1 MGRPSLLVTCLCLL
15 AAAGRAAVPPNIVA
29 EGVPPVPP
37 ALTAELAPYLNL
49 GGASFRGWHAT
60 RREAI
65 VTTRVGDATHLH
77 LMAAPFAKRVALTGG
92 AEPVK
97 GGQMQP
103 GGTLLLYSADVGG
116 DENFQLYLKDTAD
129 PKAQPVRLTDG
140 KSRNIEA
147 CWSRDGRRIAFS
159 TNRRNG
165 KDSDIVIKETQAPY
179 AERIVHTGTS
189 AGWGPAEWSP
199 DGTKLLLR
207 QSMGQTECRLWTMD
221 VATTAK
227 TQVTPKTSRAYFTQ
241 PAFAEGGKAV
251 YALANFGSDFLA
263 PTRIDLA
270 TGETRLLAGGPAWD
284 GEELVVSEDGT
295 RLVVAFNVEGF
306 SELRCWDLPNG
317 RTLPAPKLKAGVLSN
332 LMFRPGSHEV
342 GFSLNSEDSAS
353 DAWSADLDTGVVTRW
368 TNRTTKPKKEIPSP
382 EPLITRVTSFDGL
395 SIPALV
401 YYPDAKKFPGKR
413 PSLMI
418 FHGGPE
424 GQSRPGYR
432 GSFHFYLNEL
442 GVALVYPNIRGST
455 GYGRKYLALDDGVKR
470 GDAIKDVAAVLDWVA
485 RSDRLDARRVAAY
498 GGSYGG
504 FMSLACLVNYADRFR
519 CGVDNV
525 GIANFATFL
534 RDTSDYRRGARR
546 LEYGDERKPE
556 VKAFLD
562 RISPANHAD
571 QIRAPLLIIQG
582 KNDPRVPFTEAEQMR
597 DAVKAKGGTVWYV
610 MAKDEG
616 HGFVKKTNADYQ
628 FAATI
633 LFLRAHLLD

>member
-207 QSMGQTECRLWTMD
+207 QFMGQT
-221 VATTAK
+221 
-227 TQVTPKTSRAYFTQ
+227 
-241 PAFAEGGKAV
+241 
-251 YALANFGSDFLA
+251 
-263 PTRIDLA
+263 
-270 TGETRLLAGGPAWD
+270 
-284 GEELVVSEDGT
+284 
-295 RLVVAFNVEGF
+295 
-306 SELRCWDLPNG
+306 
-317 RTLPAPKLKAGVLSN
+317 
-332 LMFRPGSHEV
+332 
-342 GFSLNSEDSAS
+342 
-353 DAWSADLDTGVVTRW
+353 
-368 TNRTTKPKKEIPSP
+368 
-382 EPLITRVTSFDGL
+382 
-395 SIPALV
+395 
-401 YYPDAKKFPGKR
+401 
-413 PSLMI
+413 
-418 FHGGPE
+418 
-424 GQSRPGYR
+424 
-432 GSFHFYLNEL
+432 
-442 GVALVYPNIRGST
+442 
-455 GYGRKYLALDDGVKR
+455 
-470 GDAIKDVAAVLDWVA
+470 
-485 RSDRLDARRVAAY
+485 
-498 GGSYGG
+498 
-504 FMSLACLVNYADRFR
+504 
-519 CGVDNV
+519 
-525 GIANFATFL
+525 
-534 RDTSDYRRGARR
+534 
-546 LEYGDERKPE
+546 
-556 VKAFLD
+556 
-562 RISPANHAD
+562 
-571 QIRAPLLIIQG
+571 
-582 KNDPRVPFTEAEQMR
+582 
-597 DAVKAKGGTVWYV
+597 
-610 MAKDEG
+610 
-616 HGFVKKTNADYQ
+616 
-628 FAATI
+628 
-633 LFLRAHLLD
+633 